1 MADEAEY
8 SQFLAVHSG
17 QLDVTD
23 IPVQFW
29 KTLHEKLKNEV
40 NFF

>member
-8 SQFLAVHSG
+8 SQFLVVHRG
-17 QLDVTD
+17 QLEVTG

-40 NFF
+40 IFF